1 MRQGKLVSGEDL
13 EQPVD
18 MLVGVAYN
26 PNAADINN
34 ETEKLL
40 RKIEAGADFAETQPV
55 HSKDAFNRC
64 VDALAKYNITQERF
78 PVIFGLMPIMSRK
91 NGEFLNKFFSG
102 IHVPDEVLAEF
113 DRVSTKEDR
122 EKVAYEQS
130 LELAMHFSKDGT
142 NNYYIICPFSKFDL
156 VGKIVEYVKFGYSHV
171 EFSDSRLLKQD
182 MLRQVETPDRCKPYL
197 AGIKN
202 NS

>member
-1 MRQGKLVSGEDL
+1 MRQGKLMSGEELD
-13 EQPVD
+13 QPID

-64 VDALAKYNITQERF
+64 VDALAKYNIPQERF
-78 PVIFGLMPIMSRK
+78 PVIFGLMPVMSRK
-91 NGEFLNKFFSG
+91 NGEFLNKYFSG
-102 IHVPDEVLAEF
+102 IHVPESAMKEF
-113 DRVSTKEDR
+113 DSVATREDR
-122 EKVAYEQS
+122 EKIAYEQS

-142 NNYYIICPFSKFDL
+142 NNYYIICPFSRYEL

-171 EFSDSRLLKQD
+171 NFSDKVFLKQD
-182 MLRQVETPDRCKPYL
+182 MSRQVETPPRVEAVLSSFKR
-197 AGIKN
+197 
-202 NS
+202 